1 MALVQTEEIARRLT
15 AAAPDVD
22 VEIVKFETTGDSDQ
36 TSKLL
41 QHGGKGG
48 AFVAQIRKAVIS
60 GELQAAMHSLKDMPG
75 NEDTPGLVIGA
86 TLSRDPPGDVLVLR
100 SGILIDDLRRS
111 RGKGFKIGTNAVRRA
126 AYARRLFPQ
135 IEVIHYRG
143 AADTRVRKLDHLEM
157 QRLPGG
163 GEVGPADALIMARSG
178 LERVGLAG
186 RIAYEF
192 SVQEML
198 PAVGQGIVAV
208 ECAANDWQTRRLL
221 SGIDNPAAHRSADA
235 EREVLWVLNGHCN
248 SPIAGFSTIQGAR
261 MTLTASV
268 LDETGGLFIEASR
281 AGRVDIRRQQ
291 RAGASGKADDLCV
304 GDFSAH
310 ALDNAAGRLD
320 RPALEFARRQHTGPG
335 VENLQHVGAGLE
347 LSQQILDRVFD
358 QHVDDLR
365 ERLGMTVGHHP
376 RRRLIRRALSGHHIG
391 RNRPRRS
398 AETDQ
403 SNFRIEFA

>member
-1 MALVQTEEIARRLT
+1 MVAIRIRIGTRKSVMALAQTEEIARRLT
-15 AAAPDVD
+15 AAAPGID

-48 AFVAQIRKAVIS
+48 AFVAEIRRAVVS
-60 GELQAAMHSLKDMPG
+60 GELHAAMHSLKDMPG

-100 SGILIDDLRRS
+100 SGISIEDLRRS

-126 AYARRLFPQ
+126 AYARRLFPEV
-135 IEVIHYRG
+135 EVIHYRG

-186 RIAYEF
+186 RIGYEF
-192 SVQEML
+192 SIREML
-198 PAVGQGIVAV
+198 PAAGQGIVAV
-208 ECAANDWQTRRLL
+208 ECAINDWQTRRIL
-221 SGIDNPAAHRSADA
+221 SGIDDPAARNSADA

-248 SPIAGFSTIQGAR
+248 SPIAGFSTIDGTQ

-268 LDETGGLFIEASR
+268 LDEAGGLFIEALRSGPANRPRELGR
-281 AGRVDIRRQQ
+281 AV
-291 RAGASGKADDLCV
+291 
-304 GDFSAH
+304 
-310 ALDNAAGRLD
+310 
-320 RPALEFARRQHTGPG
+320 
-335 VENLQHVGAGLE
+335 GLE
-347 LSQQILDRVFD
+347 LLAKGAAEII
-358 QHVDDLR
+358 
-365 ERLGMTVGHHP
+365 ER
-376 RRRLIRRALSGHHIG
+376 S
-391 RNRPRRS
+391 RPV
-398 AETDQ
+398 
-403 SNFRIEFA
+403 